1 MTYEEKVEWLEGYQR
16 QAGLA
21 REMREEMAEM
31 KKMMEEQR
39 AQAVGQ
45 AGKRNWMQARQAR
58 EMELLQER
66 RLALAA
72 QEARMTRLGDCIED
86 AIDALPSPQQRR
98 ILRLLYLGGM
108 SQRAIS
114 AKMGFCRRHI
124 CREHREAVVALDIT
138 PEMLKEC
145 G

>member
-45 AGKRNWMQARQAR
+45 AGKRSWMQARQAR

-86 AIDALPSPQQRR
+86 AKYLESLAKERLGVKNVFIGYTGAVIGSHSGPGTLALFFLGKQR
-98 ILRLLYLGGM
+98 
-108 SQRAIS
+108 
-114 AKMGFCRRHI
+114 
-124 CREHREAVVALDIT
+124 
-138 PEMLKEC
+138 
-145 G
+145 